1 MNHSDARAA
10 IEALFSGERPK
21 QADLRAHLDGCL
33 ECRGYYDNA
42 ARAFRAV
49 SGRPDEMTEEE
60 LWLFQP
66 AFPEVEAPAGFRVPV
81 WLSGA
86 LTVALAA
93 SIVFVFLHSRKD
105 DEFGARGNKPVRQ
118 HAAMRLVCAREGQVV
133 GEPSQGS
140 CQAGDALMFAARPSS
155 KRYVA
160 IAIDRGQGAAPEV
173 VVDNLDGELGFDDE
187 RVLLKSAPFS
197 VGLRG
202 VAVFGEQPVPGAQ
215 ALQCLDEKSCP
226 RELERVELPLGAAK

>member
-10 IEALFSGERPK
+10 IEALFSGEQPK
-21 QADLRAHLDGCL
+21 QADLRAHLDGCI

-49 SGRPDEMTEEE
+49 SGRPDQMTEEE

-66 AFPEVEAPAGFRVPV
+66 AFPEVEAKAGFRIPV
-81 WLSGA
+81 WLSGG

-93 SIVFVFLHSRKD
+93 SIIFVFLQSRKT

-118 HAAMRLVCAREGQVV
+118 HAAMRLACARDGQVV

-140 CQAGDALMFAARPSS
+140 CQAGDALMFAARPAA
-155 KRYVA
+155 KKYVA
-160 IAIDRGQGAAPEV
+160 IAIDRGQGPET

-187 RVLLKSAPFS
+187 RVLLKSTSFS
-197 VGLRG
+197 AGLRG

-215 ALQCLDEKSCP
+215 AAQCLDEKACP
-226 RELERVELPLGAAK
+226 KELERVELPLGASK